1 MRKRTARKPPPNM
14 LEIVGFFAIHDY
26 SPTRK
31 RAYNSI
37 HETDEKQSKLHRS
50 WGIRKISPGENKKNI
65 ASN

>member
-1 MRKRTARKPPPNM
+1 M